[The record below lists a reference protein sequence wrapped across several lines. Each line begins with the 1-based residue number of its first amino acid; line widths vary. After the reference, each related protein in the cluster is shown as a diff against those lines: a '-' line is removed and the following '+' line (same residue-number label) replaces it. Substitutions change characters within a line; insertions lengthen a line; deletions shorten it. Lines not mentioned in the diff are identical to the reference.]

1 MPRNVRIEYP
11 GAVYHVMCRGDRR
24 EDIFQS
30 DDDRRTMLDTL
41 KQVCERTGFIVHG
54 YVLMPN
60 HYHLLLETPEP
71 NLVAGM
77 KWFQGTYT
85 QRVNRRQGGCG
96 HLFQG
101 RYKALPVES
110 EDGDYFVTVS
120 DYIHLNPARAGLL
133 PGGDW
138 KAFPWSSAPAFVSQ
152 SELPRWL
159 CRKRLFDHLSLPDQG
174 RGSRRRY
181 AAHISR
187 RTQEA
192 LSNVLREE
200 VEKGWQRIRRG
211 WFVGSEAFRD
221 RLMDRAD
228 EIVRQRNRDS
238 YMGDGLGAHDERSA
252 ERRLDVARTRLGLSI
267 GELRKL
273 RQNDPVK
280 QATAWWIKCGTTV
293 SDRWICQKL
302 LMGSRVNVSRA
313 VRSFHDPEGTQR
325 KKLKQLFTCSDRNL

>member
-30 DDDRRTMLDTL
+30 DDDRQTMLDTL
-41 KQVCERTGFIVHG
+41 KQMCERTGCIVHG

-85 QRVNRRQGGCG
+85 QRVNKRQGGCG

-101 RYKALPVES
+101 RYKALPVET
-110 EDGDYFVTVS
+110 EAGDHFVTVS
-120 DYIHLNPARAGLL
+120 DYIHMNPARAGLL
-133 PGGDW
+133 PRGDW
-138 KAFPWSSAPAFVSQ
+138 KAFPWSSAPAFASQ
-152 SELPRWL
+152 AELPGWL
-159 CRKRLFDHLSLPDQG
+159 CRKRVFDHLSISDEG
-174 RGSRRRY
+174 RGGRRRY
-181 AAHISR
+181 ATYLSQ
-187 RTQEA
+187 RTREA
-192 LSNVLREE
+192 LSSDPGEV
-200 VEKGWQRIRRG
+200 VEKAWRRIRRG

-221 RLMDRAD
+221 RLMDRVD
-228 EIVRQRNRDS
+228 NVVRLRNRDS
-238 YMGDGLGAHDERSA
+238 YVGEGLGVHDEREA
-252 ERRLDVARTRLGLSI
+252 ERRLEVALKRLGLSLR
-267 GELRKL
+267 ELRKL

-280 QATAWWIKCGTTV
+280 QATAWWIKGGTTV
-293 SDRWICQKL
+293 GDRWICQKL

-313 VRSFHDPEGTQR
+313 VRSFREPEGTQR
-325 KKLKQLFTCSDRNL
+325 EKLKQLFICAD